1 MIGVWLVERLSLMRG
16 TLLITED
23 GDEIAVEEIIDALAA
38 LTRER
43 DEARAVIPV
52 GARDMARFFAETLP
66 PGGRNAALVSI
77 LNRMADY
84 SDGLSTADGDK
95 ESEGQ

>member
-38 LTRER
+38 ITRER
-43 DEARAVIPV
+43 DEAKEVLRKILECDYDAIET
-52 GARDMARFFAETLP
+52 ARDAEIERLRREVDDLKRKQAT
-66 PGGRNAALVSI
+66 GE
-77 LNRMADY
+77 D
-84 SDGLSTADGDK
+84 
-95 ESEGQ
+95 